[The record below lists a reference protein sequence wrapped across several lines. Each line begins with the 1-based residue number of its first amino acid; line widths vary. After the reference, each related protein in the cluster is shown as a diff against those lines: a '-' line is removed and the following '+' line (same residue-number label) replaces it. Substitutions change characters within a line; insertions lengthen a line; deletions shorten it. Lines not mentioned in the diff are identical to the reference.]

1 MRTFN
6 LRVWQSECIET
17 ALDKY
22 SRKLSHF
29 LCLATPGAGKT
40 IMASVLAKRLLDRGD
55 IDLVICFTP
64 SLIVSDDFRETL
76 SGVVGSPF
84 DGRLGSV
91 GDCLCYQSMQYLDAD
106 FWDLFNANRIFVIF
120 DEIHHCAGQ
129 IEETANSWGQQILA
143 NIQGKATYTLAMT
156 GTPWRSDDVP
166 ICLATYCTNNSK
178 IICDYQYG
186 IYEATRDGICRF
198 PNITIT
204 DSESIIVNKDDK
216 QESFSSFTDALTHFG
231 CSYKDI
237 IENEEVMEHLLRLST
252 QRLQELKTK
261 YNDSAG
267 LVVASSIGHAKML
280 LDKLLTLNQTA
291 VLVTYQEKKP
301 LDTIR
306 TFRNSNCDWIVS
318 VGMISEGTNIPRL
331 RVCCYLS
338 HVKTELYF
346 RQVLGRVLR
355 VQKHKCEV
363 GYFLMAAHPDLID
376 YASRVKDNIP
386 DTIFERIKLNGVTNI
401 EGCYLDE
408 LGASEL
414 LLADPI
420 NLEKTKIK
428 AVGDFSSIDQEL
440 SKVEDSLDYRYN
452 FSIDSISRFRE
463 TVFEL

>member
-1 MRTFN
+1 MPTVN
-6 LRVWQSECIET
+6 LRAWQSECIET

-22 SRKLSHF
+22 SRKLPHF

-40 IMASVLAKRLLDRGD
+40 IMASVLANRLLDKGD

-76 SGVVGSPF
+76 SSIVGLPF
-84 DGRLGSV
+84 DGRLGAV

-106 FWDLFNANRIFVIF
+106 FWELFNANRIFVIF

-166 ICLATYCTNNSK
+166 ICLATYCTTNSK

-216 QESFSSFTDALTHFG
+216 QESFTSFSDALTNFG
-231 CSYKDI
+231 CSYKDL
-237 IENEEVMEHLLRLST
+237 IEHEQVMGHLLRLST

-261 YNDSAG
+261 YSNSAG

-280 LDKLLTLNQTA
+280 FNMLLKMGQTA

-376 YASRVKDNIP
+376 YARRVKDDIP
-386 DTIFERIKLNGVTNI
+386 DSIFEKIKLNETI
-401 EGCYLDE
+401 DLGCHDADE
-408 LGASEL
+408 LVESAESFSESG
-414 LLADPI
+414 
-420 NLEKTKIK
+420 NLENAKLI
-428 AVGDFSSIDQEL
+428 AFGDFSSINQGL
-440 SKVEDSLDYRYN
+440 SKDQASLDYRYN

-463 TVFEL
+463 AIFQL